1 MHSSENPLRNLSS
14 PYHTTGVP
22 FTMPVDYIGFAYAA
36 TVAAG
41 GIIGYAKAA
50 SIPSLSAGLLF
61 GSLLGYGAY
70 QTTKNPNNLALSL
83 GTSVVLGG
91 IMGVRYLNSGKVMPA
106 GILAALSLAMVIRL
120 GARQV
125 IVWSAKNE

>member
-1 MHSSENPLRNLSS
+1 M
-14 PYHTTGVP
+14 
-22 FTMPVDYIGFAYAA
+22 FI
-36 TVAAG
+36 
-41 GIIGYAKAA
+41 A

-83 GTSVVLGG
+83 GTSAVLGG

-106 GILAALSLAMVIRL
+106 GILAALRYIFKIIFIIYITFS
-120 GARQV
+120 
-125 IVWSAKNE
+125 S